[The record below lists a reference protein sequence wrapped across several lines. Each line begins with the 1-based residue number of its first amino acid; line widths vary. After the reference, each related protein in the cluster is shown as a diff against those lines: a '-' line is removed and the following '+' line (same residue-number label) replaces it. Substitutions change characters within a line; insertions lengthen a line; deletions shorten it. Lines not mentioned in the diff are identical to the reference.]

1 MKLKLRRHAKPQ
13 SQEDSNTNGRVT
25 AAEMYQVQD
34 SYVRFNQKHHM
45 GSQMIWDAQ
54 VENERAKLKVK
65 QRQLT
70 EKGRP
75 GFEATAWSLEYAA
88 ESLLSLMDF
97 SKNQADTR
105 ATAWQTELEPAPA
118 GRPKTSAEEASQI
131 VRKAAHLFGAD
142 QVGFAELDRRWVYSH
157 YFDQETK
164 KDYPIKFSD
173 EPGYQQY
180 DQPICLEDGTRVI
193 PKEMRYVVVL
203 LHEWGKDLDGTEHAP
218 TLLTEGL
225 STLAYARMA
234 PTLRMLAEFIRGLGY
249 HAIPAANDTALSI
262 PLAVDAGLG
271 QLGRHGLLINPK
283 VGARCRISKII
294 TDLPLEPAGAVD
306 SGITEFCNACLKCV
320 PKCGTQ
326 AITTGNRSFE
336 PLNEGNSP
344 GVLSWKV
351 DAKKCMTF
359 QNRVGSTCSTC
370 VRRCS
375 WTKPPRRIYAIP
387 RFFIRNFR
395 WRWLNKSWVL
405 LDDVLGYGKY
415 DKRADDFWMASGR

>member
-1 MKLKLRRHAKPQ
+1 MKLELRRHAKSP
-13 SQEDSNTNGRVT
+13 SQKESSKDGRVT

-34 SYVRFNQKHHM
+34 SYVRFNQKDHM
-45 GSQMIWDAQ
+45 GSQMIWEARYKA
-54 VENERAKLKVK
+54 ERDKLKVK
-65 QRQLT
+65 QRQLA
-70 EKGRP
+70 EKGRV
-75 GFEATAWSLEYAA
+75 GFEATAWGLESAA
-88 ESLLSLMDF
+88 DSLLTLMNF
-97 SKNQADTR
+97 SKNQADAR
-105 ATAWQTELEPAPA
+105 ATAWHTKLEPAPT
-118 GRPKTSAEEASQI
+118 GRPETSPKEASQV
-131 VRKAAHLFGAD
+131 VRKAAQLFGAD

-157 YFDQETK
+157 YFDEETK

-173 EPGYQQY
+173 EAGYEQY
-180 DQPICLEDGTRVI
+180 DQPIRLEDKTRVI
-193 PKEMRYVVVL
+193 PKEMKYVVVV

-234 PTLRMLAEFIRGLGY
+234 PTLWMLAEFIRGLGY
-249 HAIPAANDTALSI
+249 NAIPAANDTALSI

-283 VGARCRISKII
+283 VGSRCRISKIF

-320 PKCGTQ
+320 PKCGTK
-326 AITTGNRSFE
+326 AITTGDRSFD
-336 PLNEGNSP
+336 PLDESNAT
-344 GVLSWKV
+344 GVLTWKV

-370 VRRCS
+370 VRRCA
-375 WTKPPRRIYAIP
+375 WTKPPNKMYAIP

-395 WRWLNKSWVL
+395 WRWLNRTWVW
-405 LDDVLGYGKY
+405 LDDLAGHGKF
-415 DKRADDFWMASGR
+415 DKKAGDFWAADR

>member
-1 MKLKLRRHAKPQ
+1 MKLDIRRRAKSPL
-13 SQEDSNTNGRVT
+13 QEGSKRNGRLS

-45 GSQMIWDAQ
+45 GSQMIWEAQ
-54 VENERAKLKVK
+54 HKAEREKLKEK

-70 EKGRP
+70 EKGRV
-75 GFEATAWSLEYAA
+75 GFEASAWGLEYAS
-88 ESLLSLMDF
+88 ESLLDLMNF
-97 SKNQADTR
+97 SKNQSDKP
-105 ATAWQTELEPAPA
+105 ATAWQSELEPAPT
-118 GRPKTSAEEASQI
+118 GRPETSPEEASQI
-131 VRKAAHLFGAD
+131 VRKAAALFGAD

-157 YFDQETK
+157 YFDEETK

-173 EPGYQQY
+173 EEGYEQY
-180 DQPICLEDGTRVI
+180 HQPIRLEDGTRVI
-193 PKEMRYVVVL
+193 PKEMKYVVVM

-234 PTLRMLAEFIRGLGY
+234 PTLWMVAEFIRGLGY
-249 HAIPAANDTALSI
+249 NAIPAANDTALSI

-271 QLGRHGLLINPK
+271 QVGRHGLLINPK
-283 VGARCRISKII
+283 VGARCRISKIF
-294 TDLPLEPAGAVD
+294 TDLPLDPAGAVD

-320 PKCGTQ
+320 PKCGTK
-326 AITTGNRSFE
+326 AITTGERSFE
-336 PLNEGNSP
+336 PLDESNAA

-370 VRRCS
+370 VRRCA
-375 WTKPPRRIYAIP
+375 WTKPPNRMYAIP
-387 RFFIRNFR
+387 RFFIRNFK
-395 WRWLNKSWVL
+395 WRWLNKTWVW
-405 LDDVLGYGKY
+405 LDDRAGHGKF
-415 DKRADDFWMASGR
+415 DKKADDFWVGRR

>member
-1 MKLKLRRHAKPQ
+1 MKLQLRRHSS
-13 SQEDSNTNGRVT
+13 SQTEKESKTSGRVS

-54 VENERAKLKVK
+54 VKAERDKLKDK
-65 QRQLT
+65 QRQLMD
-70 EKGRP
+70 KGRT
-75 GFEATAWSLEYAA
+75 GFEATAWGLDNAA
-88 ESLLSLMDF
+88 DSLLSLMEF

-105 ATAWQTELEPAPA
+105 ATAWQSKMEPAPT
-118 GRPKTSAEEASQI
+118 GRPETSPKEASQI
-131 VRKAAHLFGAD
+131 VRKAAQLLGAD

-157 YFDQETK
+157 YFDEETK
-164 KDYPIKFSD
+164 KDFPIKFSD
-173 EPGYQQY
+173 EPGYEEC
-180 DQPICLEDGTRVI
+180 DQPIRLEDGTRVI
-193 PKEMRYVVVL
+193 PKEMKYVVVM

-218 TLLTEGL
+218 TLLSEGL

-234 PTLRMLAEFIRGLGY
+234 PTLWMLAEFIRGLGY
-249 HAIPAANDTALSI
+249 NAIPAANDTALSI

-271 QLGRHGLLINPK
+271 QMGRHGLLINPK
-283 VGARCRISKII
+283 VGARCRISKIF

-320 PKCGTQ
+320 PKCGTK
-326 AITTGNRSFE
+326 AITTGDRSFE
-336 PLNEGNSP
+336 PLAESNSA

-351 DAKKCMTF
+351 DATKCMTF

-370 VRRCS
+370 VRRCA
-375 WTKPPRRIYAIP
+375 WTKPPRSVYAIP

-395 WRWLNKSWVL
+395 WKWLNRSWVW
-405 LDDVLGYGKY
+405 LDDLAGNGKF
-415 DKRADDFWMASGR
+415 DKKSDDFWVGSR

>member
-1 MKLKLRRHAKPQ
+1 MKLELRRHAKSP
-13 SQEDSNTNGRVT
+13 SQKESSKDGRVT

-34 SYVRFNQKHHM
+34 SYVRFNQKDHM
-45 GSQMIWDAQ
+45 GSQMIWEARYKA
-54 VENERAKLKVK
+54 ERDKLKVK
-65 QRQLT
+65 QRQLA
-70 EKGRP
+70 EKGRV
-75 GFEATAWSLEYAA
+75 GFEATAWGLESAA
-88 ESLLSLMDF
+88 DSLLTLMNF
-97 SKNQADTR
+97 SKNQADAR
-105 ATAWQTELEPAPA
+105 ATAWHTKLEPAPT
-118 GRPKTSAEEASQI
+118 GRPETSPKEASQV
-131 VRKAAHLFGAD
+131 VRKAAQLFGAD

-157 YFDQETK
+157 YFDEETK

-173 EPGYQQY
+173 EAGYEQY
-180 DQPICLEDGTRVI
+180 NQPIRLEDKTRVI
-193 PKEMRYVVVL
+193 PKEMKYVVVV

-234 PTLRMLAEFIRGLGY
+234 PTLWMLAEFIRGLGY
-249 HAIPAANDTALSI
+249 NAIPAANDTALSI

-283 VGARCRISKII
+283 VGSRCRISKIF

-320 PKCGTQ
+320 PKCGTK
-326 AITTGNRSFE
+326 AITTGDRSFE
-336 PLNEGNSP
+336 PLDESNGT
-344 GVLSWKV
+344 GVLTWKV

-370 VRRCS
+370 VRRCA
-375 WTKPPRRIYAIP
+375 WTKPPNKMYAIP

-395 WRWLNKSWVL
+395 WRWLNRTWVW
-405 LDDVLGYGKY
+405 LDDLAGHGKF
-415 DKRADDFWMASGR
+415 DKKAGDFWAADR

>member
-45 GSQMIWDAQ
+45 GSQMVWDAQ
-54 VENERAKLKVK
+54 VESERAKLKVK

-88 ESLLSLMDF
+88 DSLLSLMDF
-97 SKNQADTR
+97 SKNQPDTR
-105 ATAWQTELEPAPA
+105 ATAWQTELEPAPS
-118 GRPKTSAEEASQI
+118 GRPKTSAAEASQI

-173 EPGYQQY
+173 EPGYQEY
-180 DQPICLEDGTRVI
+180 DQPILLEDGTRVI

-249 HAIPAANDTALSI
+249 QAIPAANDTALSI

-415 DKRADDFWMASGR
+415 DKRADDFWGASGR

>member
-1 MKLKLRRHAKPQ
+1 MALTFRRHAEPK
-13 SQEDSNTNGRVT
+13 SQKNTKAKGRVT

-34 SYVRFNQKHHM
+34 SYVRFNQKDHM
-45 GSQMIWDAQ
+45 GSQMVWDAYYKA
-54 VENERAKLKVK
+54 ERDKLKDK
-65 QRQLT
+65 QRQLMD
-70 EKGRP
+70 KGRV
-75 GFEATAWSLEYAA
+75 GFEATAWGLDSAA
-88 ESLLSLMDF
+88 DSLLSLMEF
-97 SKNQADTR
+97 SKNQADTK
-105 ATAWQTELEPAPA
+105 ATAWESELEPAPT
-118 GRPKTSAEEASQI
+118 GRQETSPQEASQI
-131 VRKAAHLFGAD
+131 VRKAAELLGAD

-157 YFDQETK
+157 YFDAETN

-173 EPGYQQY
+173 ESGYEQH
-180 DQPICLEDGTRVI
+180 DRPVRLEDGTRVI
-193 PKEMRYVVVL
+193 PKEMKYVVVM
-203 LHEWGKDLDGTEHAP
+203 LHEWGKGLDGTEHAP

-234 PTLRMLAEFIRGLGY
+234 PTLWMVAEFIRGLGY
-249 HAIPAANDTALSI
+249 NAIPAANDTALSI

-283 VGARCRISKII
+283 VGARCRISKIF

-320 PKCGTQ
+320 PKCGTK
-326 AITTGNRSFE
+326 AITTGGRSLE
-336 PLNEGNSP
+336 PLDESNSA

-370 VRRCS
+370 VRRCA
-375 WTKPPRRIYAIP
+375 WTKPPNRMYAIP

-395 WRWLNKSWVL
+395 WRWLNKSWVW
-405 LDDVLGYGKY
+405 LDDLAGNGKF
-415 DKRADDFWMASGR
+415 DKKSDSFWVGDR

>member
-1 MKLKLRRHAKPQ
+1 MKLKLWRHAKPQ
-13 SQEDSNTNGRVT
+13 SPEDSNTNGRIT

-34 SYVRFNQKHHM
+34 SYVRFNQKNHL
-45 GSQMIWDAQ
+45 GSQMIWNAQ
-54 VENERAKLKVK
+54 VEDERAKLKVK

-75 GFEATAWSLEYAA
+75 GFEATAWSLDSAA
-88 ESLLSLMDF
+88 DSLLSLMDF
-97 SKNQADTR
+97 SKNQADKG
-105 ATAWQTELEPAPA
+105 ATSWQSKLEPAPT
-118 GRPKTSAEEASQI
+118 GRPKTSAKEASQI
-131 VRKAAHLFGAD
+131 VRKAAHMFGAD
-142 QVGFAELDRRWVYSH
+142 QVGFAQLDRRWVYSH
-157 YFDQETK
+157 YFDSETK

-173 EPGYQQY
+173 DPGYEQY
-180 DQPICLEDGTRVI
+180 DQPIRLEDGTRVI
-193 PKEMRYVVVL
+193 PKEMQYVVVL
-203 LHEWGKDLDGTEHAP
+203 LHEWGKDVEGTEYAP

-234 PTLRMLAEFIRGLGY
+234 PTLWMLAEFIRGLGY
-249 HAIPAANDTALSI
+249 NAIPAANDTALSI

-283 VGARCRISKII
+283 VGSRCRISKII

-320 PKCGTQ
+320 PKCGTG
-326 AITTGNRSFE
+326 AITKGNRSFD
-336 PLNEGNSP
+336 PLDESNAT

-359 QNRVGSTCSTC
+359 QIRVGTTCSTC

-395 WRWLNKSWVL
+395 WRWLNKSWVW
-405 LDDVLGYGKY
+405 LDDVFGYGRY
-415 DKRADDFWMASGR
+415 EKRTDDFWVGSGR

>member
-1 MKLKLRRHAKPQ
+1 MKLELRRHAKSP
-13 SQEDSNTNGRVT
+13 SQKESSKDGRVT

-34 SYVRFNQKHHM
+34 SYVRFNQKDHM
-45 GSQMIWDAQ
+45 GSQMIWEARYKA
-54 VENERAKLKVK
+54 ERDKLKVK
-65 QRQLT
+65 QRQLA
-70 EKGRP
+70 EKGRV
-75 GFEATAWSLEYAA
+75 GFEATAWGLESAA
-88 ESLLSLMDF
+88 DSLLTLMNF
-97 SKNQADTR
+97 SKNQADAR
-105 ATAWQTELEPAPA
+105 ATAWHTKLEPAPT
-118 GRPKTSAEEASQI
+118 GRPETSPKEASQV
-131 VRKAAHLFGAD
+131 VRKAAQLFGAD

-157 YFDQETK
+157 YFDEETK

-173 EPGYQQY
+173 EAGYEQY
-180 DQPICLEDGTRVI
+180 DQPIRLEDKTRVI
-193 PKEMRYVVVL
+193 PKEMKYVVVV

-234 PTLRMLAEFIRGLGY
+234 PTLWMLAEFIRGLGY
-249 HAIPAANDTALSI
+249 NAIPAANDTALSI

-283 VGARCRISKII
+283 VGSRCRISKIF

-320 PKCGTQ
+320 PKCGTK
-326 AITTGNRSFE
+326 AITTGDRSFE
-336 PLNEGNSP
+336 PLDESNGT
-344 GVLSWKV
+344 GVLTWKV

-370 VRRCS
+370 VRRCA
-375 WTKPPRRIYAIP
+375 WTKPPNKMYAIP

-395 WRWLNKSWVL
+395 WRWLNRTWVW
-405 LDDVLGYGKY
+405 LDDLAGHGKF
-415 DKRADDFWMASGR
+415 DKKAGDFWAADR

>member
-1 MKLKLRRHAKPQ
+1 MKLELGRRPKSHSKER
-13 SQEDSNTNGRVT
+13 SKGHVS

-34 SYVRFNQKHHM
+34 SYVRFNQKDHM
-45 GSQMIWDAQ
+45 GSQMVWDAYYKA
-54 VENERAKLKVK
+54 EREKLKVK

-70 EKGRP
+70 EKGRV
-75 GFEATAWSLEYAA
+75 GFDSAAWGLDSAA
-88 ESLLSLMDF
+88 DSLLSLMDF

-105 ATAWQTELEPAPA
+105 ATAWQSEVEPSPT
-118 GRPKTSAEEASQI
+118 GRPETSPGEASQV
-131 VRKAAHLFGAD
+131 VRKAAQLLGAD

-157 YFDQETK
+157 YFDAETK

-173 EPGYQQY
+173 EPGYEQHN
-180 DQPICLEDGTRVI
+180 QPILLEDGTRVI
-193 PKEMRYVVVL
+193 PKEMKYVVVM

-234 PTLRMLAEFIRGLGY
+234 PTLWMVAEFIRGLGY
-249 HAIPAANDTALSI
+249 NAIPAANDTALSI

-271 QLGRHGLLINPK
+271 QMGRHGLLINPK
-283 VGARCRISKII
+283 VGARCRISKIF

-320 PKCGTQ
+320 PKCGTK

-336 PLNEGNSP
+336 PLDESNST

-370 VRRCS
+370 VRMCA
-375 WTKPPRRIYAIP
+375 WTKPPNRMYAIP

-395 WRWLNKSWVL
+395 WKWLNKSWVW
-405 LDDVLGYGKY
+405 LDDLAGNGKF
-415 DKRADDFWMASGR
+415 DKNADNFWMTDR